1 MKIKNVGYNAWEIYK
16 DDVAIA
22 RIDTFSGFRGN
33 TKTVYVGEK
42 RVADIRNQKEA
53 LEKLEQFF
61 KDNKKEIE
69 EKESLINQLDVGL
82 TQVEH
87 QVCIDALNKEKEIL
101 LKELEVLKSYDL
113 V

>member
-1 MKIKNVGYNAWEIYK
+1 MKIKNVDYNMWEIYK
-16 DDVAIA
+16 DDRVVA

-33 TKTVYVGEK
+33 TKTLYVGDKAITEIK
-42 RVADIRNQKEA
+42 NQAQA

-87 QVCIDALNKEKEIL
+87 QVCIDALNKAKEIL